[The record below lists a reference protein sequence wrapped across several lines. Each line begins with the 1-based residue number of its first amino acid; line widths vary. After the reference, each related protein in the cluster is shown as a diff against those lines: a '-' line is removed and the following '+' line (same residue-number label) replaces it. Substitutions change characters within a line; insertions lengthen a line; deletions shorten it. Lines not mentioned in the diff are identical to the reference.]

1 MVTNARHHKLAEELS
16 KLETGEG
23 TIKGAMMAS
32 GYTES
37 MSSRGWTGVPQSV
50 FALLAKRGTKLTRLG
65 KELSLDDC
73 KHLVLGR
80 LAENCVKGKD
90 GGVMSAKVLGSRK
103 ELNLWVADSQ
113 VGVIV
118 LNQGHAQIEKMLEPP
133 ADLVG
138 EEVKK

>member
-1 MVTNARHHKLAEELS
+1 MVVTSRHKKLAEELGTMEES
-16 KLETGEG
+16 GQ

-32 GYTES
+32 GYSEP
-37 MSSRGWTGVPQSV
+37 MASRGWTGVPKSV

-65 KELSLDDC
+65 AELSLDDC

-90 GGVMSAKVLGSRK
+90 GGVMSAKVLGSRR
-103 ELNLWVADSQ
+103 ELNLWTPDSQ

-118 LNQGHAQIEKMLEPP
+118 LNQSQAQVEKMLEPP
-133 ADLVG
+133 AELAP
-138 EEVKK
+138 EEK